1 MPELAELGRSV
12 APRARVQPSIRDGDA
27 SPYRRFR
34 KTMLSP
40 QRVKELSVLRPAR
53 AITDI
58 VLCWLAIL
66 LALALVKIH
75 LSWWTVLIA
84 IPIIG
89 NRYYALFIIGHD
101 AMHRRLLPSIKRND
115 FWADL
120 LILAPIG
127 AITRLNN
134 GNHLAHHLH
143 LASPRDPDRFKYGC
157 FDKSESFS
165 LVKFLSGYATVGRA
179 LKAVFVVR
187 GRGNQTAGSKG
198 SAQSYTLRDCV
209 LLVGWLAVFAGG
221 LTWFIGWWAYP
232 ILWLLPVYVF
242 MYLGDNFRSF
252 CEHSHPERDDF
263 ADLHRL
269 ITYLS
274 TPLERALVAPM
285 NMNYHTAHHLWPSI
299 PYYNLPAADRE
310 IREQAQ
316 GTDLEWRKSY
326 FGYLLRYWSALP
338 LVECRKHP

>member
-1 MPELAELGRSV
+1 MQELAELGRQT
-12 APRARVQPSIRDGDA
+12 APVGTKPSIRDEKVH
-27 SPYRRFR
+27 PYHRFR
-34 KTMLSP
+34 KTLLSP
-40 QRVKELSVLRPAR
+40 QRVRELSILRPSR
-53 AITDI
+53 AFTDI
-58 VLCWLAIL
+58 SICWTIIL
-66 LALALVKIH
+66 LAIALVKIH
-75 LSWWTVLIA
+75 LSWWTVLIS
-84 IPIIG
+84 IPITG

-165 LVKFLSGYATVGRA
+165 LLKFLSGYATVGRA
-179 LKAVFVVR
+179 LKAVFIIR
-187 GRGNQTAGSKG
+187 GRGNQGANSRG
-198 SAQSYTLRDCV
+198 SAQSYTLRDCA
-209 LLVGWLAVFAGG
+209 LLVGWFAVSAGG
-221 LTWFIGWWAYP
+221 LTWLIGWWAYP
-232 ILWLLPVYVF
+232 VLWLLPVYVF

-269 ITYLS
+269 VTYLS
-274 TPLERALVAPM
+274 PPLERALIAPM

-316 GTDLEWRKSY
+316 GAELEWRKSY
-326 FGYLLRYWSALP
+326 FGYLFRYWSALP
-338 LVECRKHP
+338 LVECREHP